1 MEPTLRLRRVR
12 AGDGARWRGLR
23 AVSPG
28 GIDIYR
34 SAVYKAS
41 VTITVPRVRQLT
53 VTALTV
59 AMAASA
65 ALTTA
70 APATAAPAAPTAVRV
85 HQAGRT
91 LFLVTGE
98 QLATSGSGVS
108 VLGGGG
114 GAAGQLVELRT
125 GGETTVVPVSAVP
138 YLGHGL
144 DPSLFQLSALATAEA
159 GGRLPV
165 RVRYAGSAPA
175 LPGLTVTAAGS
186 GLVDGYLT
194 RAGARRFGTALAH
207 RPGAGRDGMFA
218 GISVTLAG
226 AGPAAAPRRSPATT
240 TGKVPGA
247 APGPAGATQT

>member
-70 APATAAPAAPTAVRV
+70 VPATAAPATAAPAAPTAARV

-114 GAAGQLVELRT
+114 GAAGQ
-125 GGETTVVPVSAVP
+125 
-138 YLGHGL
+138 
-144 DPSLFQLSALATAEA
+144 
-159 GGRLPV
+159 
-165 RVRYAGSAPA
+165 
-175 LPGLTVTAAGS
+175 
-186 GLVDGYLT
+186 
-194 RAGARRFGTALAH
+194 
-207 RPGAGRDGMFA
+207 
-218 GISVTLAG
+218 
-226 AGPAAAPRRSPATT
+226 
-240 TGKVPGA
+240 
-247 APGPAGATQT
+247 